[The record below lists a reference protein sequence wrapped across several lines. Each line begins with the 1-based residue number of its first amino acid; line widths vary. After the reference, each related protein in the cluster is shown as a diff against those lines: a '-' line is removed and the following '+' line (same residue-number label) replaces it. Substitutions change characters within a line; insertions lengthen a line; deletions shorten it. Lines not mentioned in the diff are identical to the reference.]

1 MEEGFLL
8 LLPPPPCNTSTKTS
22 RRSCRVC
29 QSKNWSRSLERAEP
43 METESLRQTLL
54 GDSCPDQPVHRSQL
68 CKQLALLRD
77 LAVRA
82 LAAASRLLELGHLP
96 SKAADIRGAG
106 GAKSGAL
113 NRPIQQLFT
122 SKGRTQT
129 VWKRLL
135 QAVWVKQPPRTLQCK
150 LCHQVL
156 PMDQCP
162 LWQDVPAPVGKP
174 VHLPTTKIQSLSC
187 PSGQAVQIGKR
198 DKRPKGQAH

>member
-1 MEEGFLL
+1 MVSYATFDLLKFVNRTESENRNFEIFEHRRPGINEGVFDDTLDNWLSVFRVLSVEEGFLL

-82 LAAASRLLELGHLP
+82 LAAASRLLELGHLQVWT
-96 SKAADIRGAG
+96 
-106 GAKSGAL
+106 L
-113 NRPIQQLFT
+113 
-122 SKGRTQT
+122 TQFFS
-129 VWKRLL
+129 VSFW
-135 QAVWVKQPPRTLQCK
+135 
-150 LCHQVL
+150 
-156 PMDQCP
+156 
-162 LWQDVPAPVGKP
+162 
-174 VHLPTTKIQSLSC
+174 
-187 PSGQAVQIGKR
+187 
-198 DKRPKGQAH
+198 

>member
-1 MEEGFLL
+1 MRLSVFRVLSVEEGFLL

-82 LAAASRLLELGHLP
+82 LAAGPATNSIFFCFLFCEKSLICLAGKSMTPH
-96 SKAADIRGAG
+96 RGNTILFR
-106 GAKSGAL
+106 SS
-113 NRPIQQLFT
+113 QQLPRLRLRPL
-122 SKGRTQT
+122 KGF
-129 VWKRLL
+129 
-135 QAVWVKQPPRTLQCK
+135 
-150 LCHQVL
+150 
-156 PMDQCP
+156 
-162 LWQDVPAPVGKP
+162 
-174 VHLPTTKIQSLSC
+174 
-187 PSGQAVQIGKR
+187 
-198 DKRPKGQAH
+198 